1 MEFLLERVE
10 VVKPGIDGFKTVRV
24 ELYIVNASAY
34 FLGNIL
40 EFYIAALHSF
50 SHLLHIRINLLDVV
64 NLLGCILQFVENAAV
79 FARECIICFIE
90 RSLDV
95 FRMTQGFCFLFQL
108 LKFAFLQVCVIQF
121 LKLEAHEFLVL
132 PVLCDFR
139 FQVFQLL
146 LSLFIVLVFGK
157 ISLLLL
163 FIVGNNIDHA
173 ELEVFLLQQEVLVL
187 RMNIDELFAQFSHLA
202 QGDGRVVDE
211 GTAFSGS
218 CQFAADD
225 GVFCIIINIVSIE
238 EILHSVF

>member
-1 MEFLLERVE
+1 M
-10 VVKPGIDGFKTVRV
+10 
-24 ELYIVNASAY
+24 A
-34 FLGNIL
+34 
-40 EFYIAALHSF
+40 
-50 SHLLHIRINLLDVV
+50 
-64 NLLGCILQFVENAAV
+64 
-79 FARECIICFIE
+79 
-90 RSLDV
+90 
-95 FRMTQGFCFLFQL
+95 QGFCFLFQL
-108 LKFAFLQVCVIQF
+108 LKFAFLQVSVIQF

-163 FIVGNNIDHA
+163 FIVGNNVDHA

-211 GTAFSGS
+211 GTALSGS